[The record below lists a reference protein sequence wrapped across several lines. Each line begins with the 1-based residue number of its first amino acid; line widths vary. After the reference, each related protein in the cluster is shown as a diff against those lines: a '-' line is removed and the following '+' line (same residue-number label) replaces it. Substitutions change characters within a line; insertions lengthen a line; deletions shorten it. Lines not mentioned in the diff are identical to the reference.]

1 MKNLKGIVAVVV
13 MIAAIYLAWKL
24 FPCYVA
30 NYNLR
35 ADTDNMAM
43 KYTYA
48 QGVTAEGIRNDVI
61 AKARDHDITLT
72 EEDVV
77 VDRTQAGVTI
87 DVHYSVP
94 VTLPGRVIDLK
105 FEFTSGN
112 KMLTSK

>member
-1 MKNLKGIVAVVV
+1 MNNLKGIVALAV
-13 MIAAIYLAWKL
+13 MIAAVYLAWKL
-24 FPCYVA
+24 FPSYVA

-48 QGVTAEGIRNDVI
+48 QGVTADGIRDDVI

-72 EEDVV
+72 EENVD

-87 DVHYSVP
+87 DVHYTVP
-94 VTLPGRVIDLK
+94 VAIPGRVIDLK